1 MNKRRDDV
9 ASMFDGVARGYDRTN
24 TLLSGGNDIL
34 WRAAMVRAVAP
45 GPGERI
51 LDVAAGTGSSSA
63 ALARSGAR
71 VVAVDISP
79 GMIAEGRRRHR
90 KIEFV
95 EADAM
100 ALPFGDDEFD
110 AVTISFGLRNIADPK
125 AALAE
130 FYRVLAPG
138 GRLVVCEFSKP
149 PVAICRAAYNTYL
162 SRVLPIVAGSSSN
175 PEAYDYLAESIRAWP
190 DQVELSKWIRS
201 VGFIRVAYRN
211 LTGGIVA
218 LHRGRKPVDA
228 TVLASVARRTTSTRS
243 RASKTSPATATAAS
257 PASRSPRTA
266 APSGTPTDEQ

>member
-1 MNKRRDDV
+1 
-9 ASMFDGVARGYDRTN
+9 MFDGVARGYDRTN

-45 GPGERI
+45 QPGERI

-90 KIEFV
+90 KIEFI

-100 ALPFGDDEFD
+100 ALPFGDNEFD
-110 AVTISFGLRNIADPK
+110 AVTISFGLRNITDPK

-130 FYRVLAPG
+130 FYRVLKPG

-149 PVAICRAAYNTYL
+149 PVAIFRAAYNTYL
-162 SRVLPIVAGSSSN
+162 SRVLPLVAGRTSSN

-190 DQVELSKWIRS
+190 DQPELSKWIRS

-243 RASKTSPATATAAS
+243 RKATTTPATGTAT
-257 PASRSPRTA
+257 PASRTPRTPAPTGTA
-266 APSGTPTDEQ
+266 ADEQ